1 MIAAVR
7 GWVTSI
13 AAVALGGAKQQFFTR
28 EGFAAVALIL
38 TVVQSLVPEGTLRK
52 IAGFTGGL
60 VLLAALLQPALR
72 TDLGRLDFSDYEKAI
87 EDRAE
92 ELERAGKDELEGL
105 IARRT
110 AAYISDKADALGL
123 AVAARVETEPVEG
136 IPVPVSV
143 ELTGPYSQD
152 LADWIAGELGIPAE
166 RQVWH
171 EGKN

>member
-1 MIAAVR
+1 MIGAVR
-7 GWVTSI
+7 SWLTSI
-13 AAVALGGAKQQFFTR
+13 AAVTLLLA
-28 EGFAAVALIL
+28 
-38 TVVQSLVPEGTLRK
+38 VVQTLVPEGTLKK

-60 VLLAALLQPALR
+60 LLLAALLQPVLK
-72 TDLGRLDFSDYEKAI
+72 TDLARLDFSSYEEAI
-87 EDRAE
+87 ETKAAELDAAGKE
-92 ELERAGKDELEGL
+92 ELAAL

-123 AVAARVETEPVEG
+123 AGITARVETEEDGEG
-136 IPVPVSV
+136 IPVPASV
-143 ELTGPYSQD
+143 VLAGPYSQV

>member
-1 MIAAVR
+1 MIGAVR
-7 GWVTSI
+7 NWVTSI
-13 AAVALGGAKQQFFTR
+13 AAVTL
-28 EGFAAVALIL
+28 LL
-38 TVVQSLVPEGTLRK
+38 TVVQTLVPEGTIKK

-60 VLLAALLQPALR
+60 LLLAALLQPVLK
-72 TDLGRLDFSDYEKAI
+72 TDLGRVRLNFSDYSEAI
-87 EDRAE
+87 SERTE
-92 ELERAGKDELEGL
+92 ELEAAGKDELAAI
-105 IARRT
+105 IAGRT

-123 AVAARVETEPVEG
+123 GVTAQVETAPEDG
-136 IPVPVSV
+136 IPVPDSV

>member
-1 MIAAVR
+1 MIGAVR
-7 GWVTSI
+7 SWLTSI
-13 AAVALGGAKQQFFTR
+13 AAVTL
-28 EGFAAVALIL
+28 LL
-38 TVVQSLVPEGTLRK
+38 TVVQALVPEGTVKK

-60 VLLAALLQPALR
+60 LLLAALLQPALK
-72 TDLGRLDFSDYEKAI
+72 TDLGRLRLDFSDYEEAVG
-87 EDRAE
+87 ERAA
-92 ELERAGKDELEGL
+92 ELDAAGKDELAAI
-105 IARRT
+105 IAGRT

-123 AVAARVETEPVEG
+123 GVTAQVRTEPAEG
-136 IPVPVSV
+136 IPVPASV